1 MVMSELDNVNK
12 MFEDEFKM
20 CEDCFEDVNIMVMSV
35 KDTPDGQCIYCPKC
49 IEHHKFLE
57 MEEKRLAKLWGI
69 DLVKFGKESEKKER
83 RIAKEA
89 AKAEK

>member
-49 IEHHKFLE
+49 IKHHKFLE
-57 MEEKRLAKLWGI
+57 IEEKRLAKLWGLI
-69 DLVKFGKESEKKER
+69 
-83 RIAKEA
+83 
-89 AKAEK
+89 